1 MFLFIM
7 YSDTKAVLKMMS
19 LITTFIIDIIL
30 GTNLKVKY
38 QVQKYTEHKKYADLH
53 SVSCVVITVIKI
65 YFLRYPEMKLLLP
78 VLLKRF

>member
-7 YSDTKAVLKMMS
+7 YSDTKAILKMMS

-38 QVQKYTEHKKYADLH
+38 QVQKYTERKKYADLH

-65 YFLRYPEMKLLLP
+65 
-78 VLLKRF
+78 